1 MLTQEGINMPI
12 SEVEKIWMNGSLV
25 NWKDAK
31 IHVLTHALH
40 YGSGVFEGIRCY
52 KTAKGPAVFRLREHM
67 DRLEDSAK
75 IYMKSIQYTTEQ
87 LCEATKQLIKANKL
101 EECYIR
107 PIIYRGYGEMGLDPT
122 KSKVDVAIA
131 AWVWGAYLGEE
142 GLKNGIRAKISSFQ
156 RISPNILPSSAKATG
171 QYINSI
177 LAKLEAT
184 DVGYDEAIMLD
195 SRGFISEGP
204 GENIFMVKDGV
215 ICTPPEHASILMGIT
230 RDSVMKIA
238 ADMGYKVKEMD
249 LTRGNLYLADEAFF
263 TGTAAEITPIR
274 NVDGREIG
282 KPGPVTKKIQAKYF
296 NAVHGKDKTY
306 EDWLDYIR

>member
-131 AWVWGAYLGEE
+131 AWVWGTYLGEE

-238 ADMGYKVKEMD
+238 ADMGYEVKEMD

-296 NAVHGKDKTY
+296 NAVHGKDRKY
-306 EDWLDYIR
+306 EKWLDYV